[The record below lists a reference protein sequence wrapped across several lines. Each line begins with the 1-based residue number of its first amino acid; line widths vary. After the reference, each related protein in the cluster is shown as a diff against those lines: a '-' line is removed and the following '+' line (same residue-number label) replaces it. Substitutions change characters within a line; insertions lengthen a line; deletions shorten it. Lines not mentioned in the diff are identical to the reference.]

1 MLLTVVK
8 PSFLGKQVNASLS
21 ISWGKNKCGS
31 QHVNSDFQLNNM
43 SLAVGYPERLLDPT
57 VIDSYY
63 DSYTIFIKDF
73 FKNLQ
78 VIVDQKHNNSLLS
91 YAIAN

>member
-1 MLLTVVK
+1 
-8 PSFLGKQVNASLS
+8 
-21 ISWGKNKCGS
+21 
-31 QHVNSDFQLNNM
+31 M
-43 SLAVGYPERLLDPT
+43 SLAVGYPERLLDPA

-78 VIVDQKHNNSLLS
+78 VILTNTVLGLPFE
-91 YAIAN
+91 ATVC

>member
-1 MLLTVVK
+1 M
-8 PSFLGKQVNASLS
+8 FL
-21 ISWGKNKCGS
+21 
-31 QHVNSDFQLNNM
+31 HFNSDFQLNNM
-43 SLAVGYPERLLDPT
+43 SLAVGYPERLLDPA

-78 VIVDQKHNNSLLS
+78 VMVGQKYNIS
-91 YAIAN
+91 

>member
-1 MLLTVVK
+1 M
-8 PSFLGKQVNASLS
+8 
-21 ISWGKNKCGS
+21 
-31 QHVNSDFQLNNM
+31 NNM
-43 SLAVGYPERLLDPT
+43 SLAVGYPERLLDPA

-78 VIVDQKHNNSLLS
+78 VIDSSKHNVSLL
-91 YAIAN
+91 A